1 MNRAII
7 FCDGACKGNPGPGG
21 YAAKIYYTDRDPFTI
36 IGRADSTTNN
46 RMELK
51 AAIEGLKNVSIAVDE
66 VEVNTDSQYL
76 KRGITEWISNW
87 KRNGWKTASG
97 KPVKNQDLWKE
108 LDFISSHLNV
118 EWKWVPAHSGI
129 PENEEVDKLASEC
142 CYNKIHGNNLTHI
155 IVDELNG

>member
-1 MNRAII
+1 MTTRAII
-7 FCDGACKGNPGPGG
+7 FCDGACKGNPGAGG
-21 YAAKIYYTDRDPFTI
+21 FAAKIYYTDRDPFI
-36 IGRADSTTNN
+36 VVGRADSTTNN

-51 AAIEGLKNVSIAVDE
+51 AAIEGLKNVLISVDE

-87 KRNGWKTASG
+87 KRNGWKTANG

-108 LDFISSHLNV
+108 LDLISSHLKV

-142 CYNKIHGNNLTHI
+142 C
-155 IVDELNG
+155 